1 MVPLAGSS
9 RKRERAMKT
18 SRPVGL
24 AGCPAH
30 SPASLITGL
39 RARRTARSTR
49 LKMSK
54 ARQMMLMSASI
65 RRLFAQVHGSDRDRA
80 FEVVVA
86 PLGCFLS
93 FVVAEHVAQR

>member
-1 MVPLAGSS
+1 
-9 RKRERAMKT
+9 
-18 SRPVGL
+18 
-24 AGCPAH
+24 
-30 SPASLITGL
+30 
-39 RARRTARSTR
+39 
-49 LKMSK
+49 MSK